1 MNRPLTRRGLLKGSV
16 LFVAGAA
23 VSACSTGDPL
33 AKGGAAPSGGAAKIT
48 LTHWY
53 HEYGEEGTQQAA
65 MKYAADFTKA
75 NPDIAVKVSWIPGDY
90 ATKWTAAVLTPDG
103 PDVYEVNDVSPNMV
117 KAGQVT
123 ALDDVLGAEKA
134 DFNPKVLQPYTWG
147 GQVYAVPMIVDPML
161 VFYRKS
167 LFAKA
172 GVSVPTSF
180 AEFAAAAKKL
190 TQGKQKGLFVGN
202 DGVGPLGQMVPWS
215 NGNLLIDDRDITY
228 DDPKVVEALTAVK
241 DLYDAKATL
250 QGYSTDW
257 WDPGALING
266 AAAMQWVGLWAVPG
280 LIEALGDD
288 FDAFALPPFG
298 PGGQAVVNMGG
309 WVQVVNGKSRNLEAA
324 KKYVRWLWVENT
336 AAQTDWSLAYGFH
349 IPPRNSAAAQASKL
363 NTGPA
368 KTVMDAVA
376 AHGIKQPALW
386 TAEVRQPYTDAV
398 TAIVK
403 KGADAE
409 KTLAD
414 AAKRSQDILDKV
426 PVL

>member
-1 MNRPLTRRGLLKGSV
+1 MDREITRRGLLKGSV

-23 VSACSTGDPL
+23 VSACSTADPL
-33 AKGGAAPSGGAAKIT
+33 ARNDAPAGSGAAKIT

-65 MKYAADFTKA
+65 MRYAADFTKA

-123 ALDDVLGAEKA
+123 PLDEVLGAEKA
-134 DFNPKVLQPYTWG
+134 DFNTKVLAPYTWG
-147 GQVYAVPMIVDPML
+147 GKVYAVPMVIDPML

-180 AEFAAAAKKL
+180 AEFSAAARKL
-190 TQGKQKGLFVGN
+190 TQGKQKGLFAGN

-215 NGNLLIDDRDITY
+215 NGDLLIDDREITY
-228 DDPKVVEALTAVK
+228 DDPKVVRALTALK
-241 DLYDAKATL
+241 ELYDSKATL

-266 AAAMQWVGLWAVPG
+266 AAAMQWVGMWAVPG
-280 LIEALGDD
+280 LTEAIGDD

-324 KKYVRWLWVENT
+324 KRYVRWLWVDNT
-336 AAQTDWSLAYGFH
+336 AAQTDWNLAYGFH
-349 IPPRNSAAAQASKL
+349 IPPRNSAAAQAGKL
-363 NTGPA
+363 SAGPA

-376 AHGIKQPALW
+376 AHGTKQPALW
-386 TAEVRQPYTDAV
+386 TPEVRQPYTDAV

-403 KGADAE
+403 KGADP
-409 KTLAD
+409 KRTLSE
-414 AAKRSQDILDKV
+414 AAGRSQDILDKV

>member
-1 MNRPLTRRGLLKGSV
+1 
-16 LFVAGAA
+16 
-23 VSACSTGDPL
+23 
-33 AKGGAAPSGGAAKIT
+33 T

-65 MKYAADFTKA
+65 MKYAADFTTA

-90 ATKWTAAVLTPDG
+90 ATKWTAAVLTPEG

-123 ALDDVLGAEKA
+123 PLDDVLGAEKS
-134 DFNPKVLQPYTWG
+134 DFNAKVLEPYTWG
-147 GQVYAVPMIVDPML
+147 GHVYAVPMVVDPML

-167 LFAKA
+167 LLAEA

-180 AEFAAAAKKL
+180 AEFAAAAVKL
-190 TQGKQKGLFVGN
+190 TRGKQKGLFVGN
-202 DGVGPLGQMVPWS
+202 DGIGPLNQMVPWS
-215 NGNLLIDDRDITY
+215 NGNLLIDDREIIY
-228 DDPKVVEALTAVK
+228 DDPKVIEALSAVK
-241 DLYDAKATL
+241 DLYDAKAML

-266 AAAMQWVGLWAVPG
+266 AAAMQWVGMWAVPG
-280 LIEALGDD
+280 LTEALGDD

-324 KKYVRWLWVENT
+324 RKYVRWLWVQNT
-336 AAQTDWSLAYGFH
+336 AAQTDWNLGYGFH
-349 IPPRNSAAAQASKL
+349 IPPRNSAAAQAGKL

-376 AHGIKQPALW
+376 AHGVKQPALW

-403 KGADAE
+403 KGADPG
-409 KTLAD
+409 KTLAA
-414 AAKRSQDILDKV
+414 AAKRSQDILDQV

>member
-1 MNRPLTRRGLLKGSV
+1 MDRPLTRRGLLKGSV

-33 AKGGAAPSGGAAKIT
+33 AKGTAAPAGSGAQIT

-90 ATKWTAAVLTPDG
+90 ATKWTAAVLTAEG

-123 ALDDVLGAEKA
+123 PLDDVLGAEKA
-134 DFNPKVLQPYTWG
+134 DFNAKVLAPYTWG
-147 GQVYAVPMIVDPML
+147 GQVYAVPMIIDPML

-167 LFAKA
+167 LLQKA

-180 AEFAAAAKKL
+180 AEFSAAAKKL

-202 DGVGPLGQMVPWS
+202 DGIGDLGLVGAWS
-215 NGNLLIDDRDITY
+215 NGNLLVNEREITY
-228 DDPKVVEALTAVK
+228 DDPKVAEVLTALR
-241 DLYDAKATL
+241 DLYEAKATL

-266 AAAMQWVGLWAVPG
+266 AAAMQWCGLWAVPG
-280 LIEALGDD
+280 LTEALGDD

-309 WVQVVNGKSRNLEAA
+309 WVQVVNGKSAHLEAA
-324 KKYVRWLWVENT
+324 KKYVRWLWVDNT

-349 IPPRNSAAAQASKL
+349 IPPRNSAAAKADKL

-376 AHGIKQPALW
+376 ASGIKQPALW
-386 TAEVRQPYTDAV
+386 TPEVRAPYEDAIL
-398 TAIVK
+398 AIVG
-403 KGADAE
+403 KGADAD
-409 KTLAD
+409 KTLAA

>member
-1 MNRPLTRRGLLKGSV
+1 MDGPLTRRGLLRGSV

-23 VSACSTGDPL
+23 VAACGGDPL
-33 AKGGAAPSGGAAKIT
+33 AKTKSTPAAGGAPKIT
-48 LTHWY
+48 LNHWY

-65 MKYAADFTKA
+65 MRYAADFTKA

-90 ATKWTAAVLTPDG
+90 ATKWTAAVLTADG

-123 ALDDVLGAEKA
+123 PLVEVLGAEKS
-134 DFNPKVLQPYTWG
+134 DFDPKVLAPYTWG
-147 GQVYAVPMIVDPML
+147 GKVYAVPMIIDPML
-161 VFYRKS
+161 LFYRKS
-167 LFAKA
+167 LFQKA
-172 GVSVPTSF
+172 GVAVPGSF
-180 AEFAAAAKKL
+180 PELVAAAKKL
-190 TQGKQKGLFVGN
+190 TAGKQKGLFAGN
-202 DGVGPLGQMVPWS
+202 DGVGALNTMVPWS
-215 NGNLLIDDRDITY
+215 NGNLLIDDRKITY
-228 DDPKVVEALTAVK
+228 DDPKVVEALIGLK
-241 DLYDAKATL
+241 ELYDAKTTL

-280 LIEALGDD
+280 MTEALGDD
-288 FDAFALPPFG
+288 FDAFALPAFG
-298 PGGQAVVNMGG
+298 PGGRPVVNMGG
-309 WVQVVNGKSRNLEAA
+309 WVQVVNGKSSNLDAA
-324 KKYVRWLWVENT
+324 KRYVRWLWVENT

-349 IPPRNSAAAQASKL
+349 VPPRVSAAAKADKL
-363 NTGPA
+363 TSGPA

-376 AHGIKQPALW
+376 AHGVKQPALW

-403 KGADAE
+403 KGADPA
-409 KTLAD
+409 KTLAE
-414 AAKRSQDILDKV
+414 AARRSQDILDKV

>member
-1 MNRPLTRRGLLKGSV
+1 MDRPFTRRGLLKGSV

-23 VSACSTGDPL
+23 VSACSTADPL
-33 AKGGAAPSGGAAKIT
+33 ARTSSAPAAGAPKIT

-53 HEYGEEGTQQAA
+53 HEYGEDGTQRAA

-90 ATKWTAAVLTPDG
+90 ATKWTAAVLTADG

-123 ALDDVLGAEKA
+123 PLDEVLGAEKA
-134 DFNPKVLQPYTWG
+134 DFNATVLEPYTWG
-147 GQVYAVPMIVDPML
+147 GRLYAVPMIIDPML

-167 LFAKA
+167 LFQQA
-172 GVSVPTSF
+172 GVAVPTSF
-180 AEFAAAAKKL
+180 GEFAAAAKAL
-190 TQGKQKGLFVGN
+190 TQGKRKGLFAGN
-202 DGVGPLGQMVPWS
+202 DGIGPLNTMVPWS
-215 NGNLLIDDRDITY
+215 NGNLLIDDREIIY
-228 DDPKVVEALTAVK
+228 DDAKVVEALTGLK
-241 DLYDAKATL
+241 GLYDGKTTL

-257 WDPGALING
+257 WDPGALITG

-280 LIEALGDD
+280 MTAELGDD
-288 FDAFALPPFG
+288 VDAFALPAFG
-298 PGGQAVVNMGG
+298 PGGRAVVNMGG

-324 KKYVRWLWVENT
+324 KKYVRWLWVDNT

-349 IPPRNSAAAQASKL
+349 IPPRNSAAAQAAKL
-363 NTGPA
+363 GSGPA

-376 AHGIKQPALW
+376 AHGVKQPALW
-386 TAEVRQPYTDAV
+386 TPEVRQPYVDAA

-403 KGADAE
+403 KGADPE
-409 KTLAD
+409 KTLA
-414 AAKRSQDILDKV
+414 AAARRSQEILDKV
-426 PVL
+426 PAL

>member
-1 MNRPLTRRGLLKGSV
+1 MHRPLTRRGLLKGSV

-33 AKGGAAPSGGAAKIT
+33 AKGTAAPAGSGAKIT

-123 ALDDVLGAEKA
+123 AMDDVLGAEKA
-134 DFNPKVLQPYTWG
+134 DFNPKVLAPYTWG

-172 GVSVPTSF
+172 GVGVPTSF
-180 AEFAAAAKKL
+180 AEFAAAARKL

-280 LIEALGDD
+280 LTEALGDD

-349 IPPRNSAAAQASKL
+349 IPPRNSAAAKADKL

-403 KGADAE
+403 KDADAE
-409 KTLAD
+409 KTLAE
-414 AAKRSQDILDKV
+414 AAERSQDILDKV